1 MKNLPESISSKKER
15 FVEKFDIAP
24 QVADILASD
33 KYYSDLFENAHSD
46 SDAKDIANLITT
58 DLMGLVDTREKR
70 GSSKLL
76 ATHLSELVGAIAK
89 KRITRTSAKDI
100 LQDMIKTGNS
110 LSVILEKSDLNQIS
124 NRDELAQII
133 SDVLTNEENAAN
145 EARLKPETINF
156 LVGKVMQKTKGK
168 ADPITTLEILKEKL
182 GI

>member
-1 MKNLPESISSKKER
+1 MPENISSKKER
-15 FVEKFDIAP
+15 YISKYNIAP

-33 KYYSDLFENAHSD
+33 KYYSELFEKSHSEN
-46 SDAKDIANLITT
+46 DAKDIANLITT

-70 GSSKLL
+70 DASKLL
-76 ATHLSELVGAIAK
+76 AIHLSELIDAIAK

-100 LQDMIKTGNS
+100 LQDMVKTGNS

-124 NRDELAQII
+124 NHDELSQII
-133 SDVLTNEENAAN
+133 SGILSNEENAVN
-145 EARLKPETINF
+145 EAKLKPETINF

-168 ADPITTLEILKEKL
+168 ADPIITLEILKEKL